1 MSFVNQRG
9 GNGGLRS
16 LINWTRRE
24 AVEQSHSLIKKR
36 RRRRRK
42 RVVSGRHSLIEKGV
56 SGKGEKTSKSRAC
69 HVGSIVVLISSFVV
83 YWLPPYSRYL
93 VGLEE

>member
-36 RRRRRK
+36 RRRRRRR

-56 SGKGEKTSKSRAC
+56 SGKGEKTSKSRA
-69 HVGSIVVLISSFVV
+69 
-83 YWLPPYSRYL
+83 
-93 VGLEE
+93 